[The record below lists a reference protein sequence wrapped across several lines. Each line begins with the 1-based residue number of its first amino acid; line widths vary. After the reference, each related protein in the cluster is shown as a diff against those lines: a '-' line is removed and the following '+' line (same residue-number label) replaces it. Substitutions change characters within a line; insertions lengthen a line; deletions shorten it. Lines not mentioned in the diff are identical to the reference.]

1 MNPVKAK
8 NHVQVNNVQPTLAQS
23 ASPYM
28 PRVGRLIDMRKVTD
42 KEAYFRFNFEDGRGI
57 TYKAGQF
64 MEVSV
69 YGIGEAPISICSA
82 PGHRNDLEMCVRAVG
97 DVTNA
102 LHAMSPGDK
111 VGLRG
116 PFGNGFDMASVA
128 GKDLLFVAGGLG
140 LAPCRSFILAA
151 LNERQMFNRVTIL
164 YGSRSP
170 KDILFNDDLKDW
182 ANRRDSEF
190 MMTVDRGD
198 EQWKGNTGVI
208 TLLFRKIAKINPANT
223 VAFIIGPPIMFK
235 FAVLEVLAAGLRKPN
250 IYCSLER
257 RMKCGLGKCGH
268 CQIRNVYVCQ
278 EGPIFSYAEVMR
290 LREGI

>member
-1 MNPVKAK
+1 MNQQALSGSAKAI
-8 NHVQVNNVQPTLAQS
+8 
-23 ASPYM
+23 SPYL
-28 PRVGRLIDMRKVTD
+28 PRVAKILETKPFTEKETWYRLELTD
-42 KEAYFRFNFEDGRGI
+42 GQGVEYS
-57 TYKAGQF
+57 AGQF

-69 YGIGEAPISICSA
+69 FGIGEAPISICSA
-82 PGHRNDLEMCVRAVG
+82 PGKRDDVEMCIRAVG
-97 DVTNA
+97 DVTEA
-102 LHAMSPGDK
+102 VGKLGVGDE

-116 PFGNGFDMASVA
+116 PFGNGFDMDQIA

-140 LAPCRSFILAA
+140 LAPCRSFILEA
-151 LNERQMFNRVTIL
+151 LAKRETFRRVTIL
-164 YGSRSP
+164 YGARSP
-170 KDILFNDDLKDW
+170 KDLLFTDDLDAW
-182 ANRRDSEF
+182 AKREDCEF
-190 MMTVDRGD
+190 LLTVDRGD
-198 EQWKGNTGVI
+198 ESWQGHTGVI
-208 TLLFRKIAKINPANT
+208 TTLFRKIDRVDPANT

-235 FAVLEVLAAGLRKPN
+235 FAVLEALAMGLRKAN

>member
-1 MNPVKAK
+1 MDQQATEQTVPV
-8 NHVQVNNVQPTLAQS
+8 S
-23 ASPYM
+23 SPYL
-28 PRVGRLIDMRKVTD
+28 PRAGRIVDMKNFTAQE
-42 KEAYFRFNFEDGRGI
+42 KYFRLEFDDGKGVE
-57 TYKAGQF
+57 YLAGQF
-64 MEVSV
+64 MEVSLF
-69 YGIGEAPISICSA
+69 GLGEAPISICSA
-82 PGHRNDLEMCVRAVG
+82 PGRRGDLEMCIRAVG

-102 LHAMSPGDK
+102 LHKLDVGDA

-116 PFGNGFDMASVA
+116 PFGNGFDMNAVA
-128 GKDLLFVAGGLG
+128 GRDLLFIAGGLG

-151 LNERQMFNRVTIL
+151 LNEREKFRRVTVL

-170 KDILFNDDLKDW
+170 KDLLFRDDLKIWEKRGDC
-182 ANRRDSEF
+182 EF

-198 EQWKGNTGVI
+198 ESWSGNVGVI
-208 TLLFRKIAKINPANT
+208 TTLMPKIGKVDPANT

-235 FAVLEVLAAGLRKPN
+235 FAVLEALAMGLRKGN

-278 EGPIFSYAEVMR
+278 DGPIFSYAEVMR